1 MDQPSFQ
8 LFMLF
13 NLLFGELHLKKL
25 SRHLN
30 IMWFLVCLFSIGDVF
45 QVCAPSKIVAVPLLS
60 SAIYAHPKYSSSVP
74 NTSQVRLESCT
85 ENVVVCLSFHKS
97 FLAALEPEKL
107 TEMASCQVAL
117 RHFCWGGGMKQTFMV
132 V

>member
-1 MDQPSFQ
+1 M
-8 LFMLF
+8 
-13 NLLFGELHLKKL
+13 KKL

-30 IMWFLVCLFSIGDVF
+30 IMRFLVCLFSIGDVF
-45 QVCAPSKIVAVPLLS
+45 QVCAPSKKTVVVPLRS
-60 SAIYAHPKYSSSVP
+60 SAINAHPKYSSSVP
-74 NTSQVRLESCT
+74 NTSRVRSESCA

-117 RHFCWGGGMKQTFMV
+117 WHFCGGGGL
-132 V
+132 